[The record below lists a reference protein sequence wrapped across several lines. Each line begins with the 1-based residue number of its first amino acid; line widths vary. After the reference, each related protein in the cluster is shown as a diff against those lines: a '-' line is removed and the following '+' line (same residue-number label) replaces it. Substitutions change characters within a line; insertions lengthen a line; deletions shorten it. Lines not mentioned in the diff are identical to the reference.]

1 VRLLARCRRTYFRR
15 LPAMDF
21 RSPRRISGLWC
32 NTARNYREPLHG
44 SSHKSPGQLLPNLR
58 YEGQRN
64 CGDRSVCGCRQ
75 EIWDNYPDTAP
86 TTGNEAITITL
97 AQFRN
102 DQKRW
107 TVTGTDSA
115 LAGQLTV
122 KWIHLVNGVSA
133 ATTLGT
139 ATVTVTGA
147 WNFDTRGV
155 ASKLIPQQGDPVTV
169 TGPSGAT
176 KSANVSVIK

>member
-1 VRLLARCRRTYFRR
+1 MKDNVIAE
-15 LPAMDF
+15 
-21 RSPRRISGLWC
+21 
-32 NTARNYREPLHG
+32 TALFTVAGKKFATTTQP
-44 SSHKSPGQLLPNLR
+44 PPPN
-58 YEGQRN
+58 
-64 CGDRSVCGCRQ
+64 
-75 EIWDNYPDTAP
+75 
-86 TTGNEAITITL
+86 TGNETINVTQ

-139 ATVTVTGA
+139 ATVTATGA